1 MTAWPPFQLEKFA
14 LVIVKGERPGEE
26 HPISPSVL
34 ALLAE
39 RKVATENDATKL
51 LLQAHFVSK
60 QFGFVSAKVCFR
72 LISPPASRGH
82 LTLLVA
88 LRRCDPGG
96 VTGVS
101 SAPRQPP
108 RYPDQSRYRSAP
120 CDCLG
125 RVAISEAVYRISQ
138 SGDAAR
144 RYKTC
149 RQVVTNITDKT
160 P

>member
-72 LISPPASRGH
+72 LISPPAPRRVSALGAALMAASPCSLLCRLLCRRLGDH
-82 LTLLVA
+82 SVGGTASVPPTLVSA
-88 LRRCDPGG
+88 GG
-96 VTGVS
+96 
-101 SAPRQPP
+101 
-108 RYPDQSRYRSAP
+108 
-120 CDCLG
+120 
-125 RVAISEAVYRISQ
+125 
-138 SGDAAR
+138 
-144 RYKTC
+144 
-149 RQVVTNITDKT
+149 
-160 P
+160 